1 MHTKALV
8 IAAAGSGSRMRKKVP
23 KPYLKLGDYTI
34 LERTLRAFLSLSGM
48 AQVVVAT
55 SKDRMDEARGI
66 LSAILPEDINGLV
79 VAGGRDR
86 QHSIRQALQH
96 VAEIDLVLVQDAVRP
111 FVDAQDIKACCS
123 AAANMG
129 AAVLGVPV
137 KDTIKQV
144 DDRRQICETP
154 DRNML
159 WKAQTPQVF
168 RKSLLLKAYDYAQ
181 KEELTVTDDASIVEA
196 MGQPVKIVEGGR
208 ENIKIT
214 YPLDLELARIILN
227 KIEQ

>member
-1 MHTKALV
+1 PRSLHDALP
-8 IAAAGSGSRMRKKVP
+8 IS
-23 KPYLKLGDYTI
+23 
-34 LERTLRAFLSLSGM
+34 
-48 AQVVVAT
+48 
-55 SKDRMDEARGI
+55 
-66 LSAILPEDINGLV
+66 
-79 VAGGRDR
+79 
-86 QHSIRQALQH
+86 
-96 VAEIDLVLVQDAVRP
+96 
-111 FVDAQDIKACCS
+111 
-123 AAANMG
+123 ANMG

-168 RKSLLLKAYDYAQ
+168 RKSLLLKAYDYVQ